1 MRLALAQTEP
11 LWENKEGNFRAA
23 LGFLEQAR
31 EKGADMILFPEMSM
45 TGFSMHPEKIGETRE
60 DSVTLRFFQEQAG
73 KYGLHIG
80 IGYVEYCLP
89 KSYNRYAII
98 SPSGEI
104 LADYRKIHPFTFGT
118 EAVHYA
124 GGSSL
129 AFCQVKE
136 FTVSPLICYD
146 LRFPELFEIAS
157 ERAELIANAEF
168 FIGLGSGLSWL
179 AWCCRKPV
187 VLISGFS
194 LPEAEFY
201 TPYRIINF
209 NVCHGC
215 YSDTRYQFDHRE
227 YDWCPKHR
235 NTPRHYECT
244 RCIGAEEVIRRIRTI
259 PEFQKHQKKE
269 KKK

>member
-157 ERAELIANAEF
+157 ERAELIVVPANWPSDRREHFMTLLKARAIEDQCFVAGVNRVGHARTLSYSGDSMIVDPFGRVLAEAGDGERLITADLDLEILRQYRKEF
-168 FIGLGSGLSWL
+168 P
-179 AWCCRKPV
+179 ARTDRKPE
-187 VLISGFS
+187 L
-194 LPEAEFY
+194 
-201 TPYRIINF
+201 
-209 NVCHGC
+209 
-215 YSDTRYQFDHRE
+215 
-227 YDWCPKHR
+227 
-235 NTPRHYECT
+235 YE
-244 RCIGAEEVIRRIRTI
+244 RLRS
-259 PEFQKHQKKE
+259 F
-269 KKK
+269 

>member
-60 DSVTLRFFQEQAG
+60 DPVTLRFFQEQAG

-129 AFCQVKE
+129 AFCRVKE

-157 ERAELIANAEF
+157 ERAELIVVPANWPSDRREHFMTLLKARAIEDQCFVAGVNRVGHARTLSYSGDSMIVDPFGRVLAEAGDGERLITADLDLEILRQYRKEF
-168 FIGLGSGLSWL
+168 P
-179 AWCCRKPV
+179 ARTDRKPE
-187 VLISGFS
+187 L
-194 LPEAEFY
+194 
-201 TPYRIINF
+201 
-209 NVCHGC
+209 
-215 YSDTRYQFDHRE
+215 
-227 YDWCPKHR
+227 
-235 NTPRHYECT
+235 YE
-244 RCIGAEEVIRRIRTI
+244 RLRS
-259 PEFQKHQKKE
+259 F
-269 KKK
+269 